1 MDQTNTPKSNK
12 NITAVTITV
21 AICIILAAAAVL
33 FSLMNPSD
41 SFDFIPSIISPA
53 KVHYSDMEYVRPDG
67 DAIIKTVDELISMI
81 DEGTSFTEQSRL
93 FTDLNDDIINFRTML
108 LLAEIRHYTDVTDEF
123 YKTENDLLQIEY
135 VSIFDK
141 TSELLDAI
149 AVSDFKN
156 NYERTF
162 FGIGYFTD
170 WVPMSGSD
178 EASELLEK
186 EQTLVNEYQDILANA
201 FVNYNG
207 QDINLPSEEFYS
219 LDLEAQSEILD
230 LYTEKYNAE
239 LGEIYVQLVKLRLQ
253 LAEENGTDYT
263 SIAYNDLGRD
273 YSPEEANAYIDSI
286 IEILIPKIR
295 FYEEEQSLF
304 DIYTDTVTSFYH
316 LSLATSKMGG
326 EIEEAFDYM
335 VKYGLYEISMSDTK
349 QGISFETFLE
359 KYYSPFMFTSST
371 GTADDLLT
379 FAHEFGHF
387 ADDYINLGMSNTV
400 DSAEIASQAMA
411 YIVPFYSDGMGDL
424 SAEEFLRINLYSTL
438 EMYVSAVFVHEF
450 ETEVYAL
457 KADEVTLEKINSIAK
472 NIALRLGL
480 NEKAA
485 ESLSKSW
492 FEYQHICFSPLYYSA
507 YTISNDVALQ
517 VLEAELENPLKGGVE
532 AYMSIISRDP
542 SKTFVENIEA
552 AGFESPFDSGRVSK
566 IAKLMDSIFLA
577 EEGTEDSE
585 APLPEAA

>member
-1 MDQTNTPKSNK
+1 MNQTNTPKSNK

-33 FSLMNPSD
+33 FSLMNPTD

-53 KVHYSDMEYVRPDG
+53 KVHYSDMEYARPDG
-67 DAIIKTVDELISMI
+67 EAIIKTVDELIAMI
-81 DEGTSFTEQSRL
+81 GEGASFTEQSRL
-93 FTDLNDDIINFRTML
+93 FTDLNDDIINYRTML
-108 LLAEIRHYTDVTDEF
+108 TLAEIRYYTDVTDEF
-123 YKTENDLLQIEY
+123 YKTENDLLQLEY
-135 VSIFDK
+135 VGIFDK
-141 TSELLDAI
+141 TSELLDTI
-149 AVSDFKN
+149 AASSFKN

-178 EASELLEK
+178 EVSALLEK
-186 EQTLVNEYQDILANA
+186 EQALITEYQDLISNA
-201 FVNYNG
+201 FVTYNG
-207 QDINLPSEEFYS
+207 EDIKLPSEEYYS
-219 LDLEAQSEILD
+219 LAPEVQSELVT

-239 LGEIYVQLVKLRLQ
+239 LGEIYVELIKLRLQ
-253 LAEENGTDYT
+253 LAEEKGTDYT
-263 SIAYNDLGRD
+263 SIAYKDLGRD
-273 YSPEEANAYIDSI
+273 YTPEEANAYIDSI

-295 FYEEEQSLF
+295 FYEEERSLF
-304 DIYTDTVTSFYH
+304 DIYTDTSTSFYH

-335 VKYGLYEISMSDTK
+335 VKYGLYEIALSDTK
-349 QGISFETFLE
+349 QGISFEIFLE
-359 KYYSPFMFTSST
+359 KYYSPFMFVSST
-371 GTADDLLT
+371 GTADDFLT
-379 FAHEFGHF
+379 YAHEFGHF

-400 DSAEIASQAMA
+400 DSAEIASQSMA

-457 KADEVTLEKINSIAK
+457 KSDEVTLEKINSIAK
-472 NIALRLGL
+472 DIALRLGL
-480 NEKAA
+480 NESAA
-485 ESLSKSW
+485 ESFSKSW
-492 FEYQHICFSPLYYSA
+492 FEYQHVYIAPLYYSA

-517 VLEAELENPLKGGVE
+517 VLEAELDNPLKGGVE
-532 AYMSIISRDP
+532 AYISIISRDP
-542 SKTFVENIEA
+542 SKTFAENIEA
-552 AGFESPFDSGRVSK
+552 AGFESPFADGRVSK

-577 EEGTEDSE
+577 EEDAEESE